1 MGKKIKYILVTG
13 GMGFI
18 GYHLTNKLLKLGF
31 NLIIIDNLTNSKVK
45 PLGNGVIFLN
55 FDLSD
60 YRNFKKLKNYT
71 IETIYHLAAQSSN
84 AVSFEKTVEDLNF
97 NQLSTYNLLKFAKYK
112 NIRRFIYTSSMSVYG
127 DSCNFP
133 TNENSVK
140 NPDSFYGAHK
150 LAGEHY
156 CRIFKTEMDFD
167 YTIFRLYSVYGFGQ
181 NVENLNQG
189 LLSIYLGYLINEET
203 ITIKGPEDRERDL
216 IHVED
221 VTDALIKSK
230 NNIKTYNKTYNLGS
244 GTSLKIK
251 EIIEILLKVFNKK
264 KYDVIYLNAT
274 KGDPFKTLADNLK
287 LKKDLNWEAKI
298 SAKDGIIDTAK
309 RYLKIY
315 ERE

>member
-1 MGKKIKYILVTG
+1 
-13 GMGFI
+13 
-18 GYHLTNKLLKLGF
+18 
-31 NLIIIDNLTNSKVK
+31 
-45 PLGNGVIFLN
+45 
-55 FDLSD
+55 
-60 YRNFKKLKNYT
+60 
-71 IETIYHLAAQSSN
+71 
-84 AVSFEKTVEDLNF
+84 
-97 NQLSTYNLLKFAKYK
+97 
-112 NIRRFIYTSSMSVYG
+112 
-127 DSCNFP
+127 
-133 TNENSVK
+133 
-140 NPDSFYGAHK
+140 
-150 LAGEHY
+150 
-156 CRIFKTEMDFD
+156 MDFD

-274 KGDPFKTLADNLK
+274 KETLLK
-287 LKKDLNWEAKI
+287 
-298 SAKDGIIDTAK
+298 
-309 RYLKIY
+309 R
-315 ERE
+315 